1 MTKCQTPNSKRSKN
15 STRKYNFRNIN
26 KGRLILAIILLVGIG
41 IIGVFTAYAAI
52 ALPTFNPE
60 QLAGANTTLLYD
72 RNDNLFNS
80 LHGAEN
86 RVDVRLEQVPPAL
99 IQAFIATEDK
109 DFYNHHGVNFKGIAR
124 AVLRNF
130 QVGDLTGQ
138 GASTITQQL
147 ARSSFLTTDKNWAR
161 KIKEMF
167 LAFKIEATYSK
178 DEILEMYLNK
188 IYFGAGAYG
197 VQAAAH
203 TYFGKDVGQLTLPE
217 CSMIAGLA
225 QSPSGYNPYT
235 NMDSA
240 KARQK
245 QVLNSMVVSGYISSE
260 QSSEAFNT
268 PIVLAKSQNTAVN
281 HGFYT
286 DAVID
291 EASAI
296 LAATKEY
303 ANTDSA
309 IYTAGLRIYTNLN
322 SDLQLYAEEYF
333 KNSSNFPAGIN
344 KDTPVQAGMA
354 VIDSSDGGVLAIM
367 GGREYEQ
374 ARGFNRA
381 TNAYRQ
387 PGSSIKPLTV
397 YSPALEQGYMPY
409 FSLNDAP
416 VSYNTG
422 NGVWKPANYDGV
434 YRGYITMRTAV
445 KYSVNTFAVQMEDK
459 IGVKHGFEM
468 GRSLGL
474 SLVDTQG
481 TNDLNL
487 AALGLGGLTKGV
499 TPVQMAGAYAAFSN
513 GGIYNKPH
521 FINRIETMS
530 GLTIYR
536 YEPNGQRVM
545 SEETSWLMN
554 NMLQTVVES
563 GTGTR
568 AKVPNVPTAGK
579 TGTTEEMT
587 DIWFCGV
594 TPHFSAAIWM
604 GYDEQKYKM
613 VNVAGGGAPALMF
626 KAMMQ
631 RAQQGV
637 SAGSWPMPSGVTQ
650 VTVCSQSGKLP
661 GPLCPAVTEYTLTS
675 KAPTEVCTD
684 AHTVTICR
692 DSGLLAT
699 KYCPNTYTIST
710 VQLGADG
717 KPTTPIPTVTCPIHT
732 GQLPTGPSSNIVKV
746 CMDPRNH
753 GKLYLAKAGCPK
765 KYVYEIV
772 LPAGQTL
779 PYCPLA
785 DHDK

>member
-1 MTKCQTPNSKRSKN
+1 MSNSQTPKPNRTKKSVH
-15 STRKYNFRNIN
+15 KYNFRNIN
-26 KGRLILAIILLVGIG
+26 KGRLALAVALLIGIG
-41 IIGVFTAYAAI
+41 IIALFTAYAAI
-52 ALPTFNPE
+52 ALPAFNPE

-80 LHGAEN
+80 LHGPEN
-86 RVDVRLEQVPPAL
+86 RVDVRLEQAPPAL
-99 IQAFIATEDK
+99 LQAFIATEDK
-109 DFYNHHGVNFKGIAR
+109 YFYSHHGINVKGIAR

-203 TYFGKDVGQLTLPE
+203 TYFGKDVSELSLSE
-217 CSMIAGLA
+217 CSMIAGLV
-225 QSPSGYNPYT
+225 QSPSRYNPYT

-245 QVLNSMVVSGYISSE
+245 QVLNSMVDSGYINAD
-260 QSSEAFNT
+260 QSAQAFNS
-268 PIVLAKSQNTAVN
+268 PIVLAKSQNTEVN

-291 EASAI
+291 EATAI
-296 LAATKEY
+296 LSQNKEY
-303 ANTDSA
+303 ANSDSA

-333 KNSSNFPAGIN
+333 KNSANFPSGIS
-344 KDTPVQAGMA
+344 KDIPVQTGMA

-409 FSLNDAP
+409 TSLNDAP
-416 VSYNTG
+416 ISYNTA

-445 KYSVNTFAVQMEDK
+445 KYSVNTFAVQMEDL
-459 IGVKHGFEM
+459 IGTRRGFEM

-530 GLTIYR
+530 GLTIYK
-536 YEPNGQRVM
+536 YEPNGQRVI
-545 SEETSWLMN
+545 SAETAWLMN

-568 AKVPNVPTAGK
+568 AKVANVPTAGK

-587 DIWFCGV
+587 DIWFCGI
-594 TPHFSAAIWM
+594 TPHFSAAVWM

-631 RAQQGV
+631 KAQQGV
-637 SAGSWPMPSGVTQ
+637 SAGSWPMPSGITQ

-675 KAPTEVCTD
+675 KAPADICTD
-684 AHTVTICR
+684 SHTVTICR
-692 DSGLLAT
+692 DSGLRAT
-699 KYCPNTYTIST
+699 KFCPNTYTISA
-710 VQLGADG
+710 VQLGTDG
-717 KPTTPIPTVTCPIHT
+717 KPVTPIPTATCIIHT
-732 GQLPTGPSSNIVKV
+732 SELPSGPSSNTVKV
-746 CMDPRNH
+746 CTDPRHN

-772 LPAGQTL
+772 LPVGQTL
-779 PYCPLA
+779 PYCPLSA
-785 DHDK
+785 HDK